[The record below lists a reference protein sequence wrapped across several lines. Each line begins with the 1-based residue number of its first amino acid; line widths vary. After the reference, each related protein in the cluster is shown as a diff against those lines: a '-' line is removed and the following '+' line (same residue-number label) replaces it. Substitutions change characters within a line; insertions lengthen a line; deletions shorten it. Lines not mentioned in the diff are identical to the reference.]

1 MYTRALR
8 DGAQVRYRM
17 IAAHSDVVS
26 CDCIAMS
33 ILTSAVIR
41 SSVENIYRTPEGP
54 QVQELEGAAVSP
66 PPLILWVKMAYL
78 LQVFARWGARS
89 TSVTAKFSDCLL
101 CPGYGTLA
109 MSWLC
114 FRRSQICRSVS

>member
-1 MYTRALR
+1 MLYTRALR
-8 DGAQVRYRM
+8 DGAQERYR

-41 SSVENIYRTPEGP
+41 SSAENIYRTPEGP
-54 QVQELEGAAVSP
+54 KVQELEGAAVSL
-66 PPLILWVKMAYL
+66 PPLTLWVKMAYL

-89 TSVTAKFSDCLL
+89 TSATKFSDCLL
-101 CPGYGTLA
+101 CPGYGTLVL
-109 MSWLC
+109 SWLC